1 MILSKVKMKLEIKRD
16 IVLLLCLTPWIL
28 CVPVTALGSPDI
40 EILSFETA
48 PVGVPGELL
57 YVEYTLTNVGDFTS
71 GPLKLTYYL
80 STDGVLSARN
90 IVLSQLD
97 IRSVKPG
104 EVLSAYSM
112 ETVPI
117 TVPDNTYYPIIEVVP
132 VQKGLADIN
141 LENNIF
147 VSSLLE
153 ISSKQELPR
162 EWINQKASE
171 LLFIKTNAERE
182 RRNVKPL
189 LYNEKLAEI
198 AHSHVEDMAEKDY
211 FEHVSLD
218 GKDPTARAVEHGY
231 PLERTRADGMVIHG
245 IGENIVRFPTGD
257 TIYVHSFAFI
267 DPANPVQLA
276 DVAITSFLNSAS
288 HKKTLLS
295 DIYEEIGIAATM
307 ASDGQYFLGQ
317 NFG

>member
-1 MILSKVKMKLEIKRD
+1 MILSKGKEKLKIKRD
-16 IVLLLCLTPWIL
+16 IILILCLTIGTF
-28 CVPVTALGSPDI
+28 CMPVTALGSPDI

-48 PVGVPGELL
+48 PTAVPGELL
-57 YVEYTLTNVGDFTS
+57 YVEYTLTNTGNFPS

-80 STDGVLSARN
+80 STNGDLSERG
-90 IVLSQLD
+90 IVLNQLN
-97 IRSVKPG
+97 IRSLRPG
-104 EVLSAYSM
+104 EIFSAYYM
-112 ETVPI
+112 ENVPI
-117 TVPDNTYYPIIEVVP
+117 TVPSNTYYPIIEVVP
-132 VQKGLADIN
+132 VQKALLDLN
-141 LENNIF
+141 PDNNILA
-147 VSSLLE
+147 SSLLE
-153 ISSKQELPR
+153 ISSQQKLPR

-171 LLFIKTNAERE
+171 LLFIKTNAQRE

-189 LYNEKLAEI
+189 LYNEKLAAI

-218 GKDPTARAVEHGY
+218 GKDPNARAVEHGY
-231 PLERTRADGMVIHG
+231 PLERTHSDGMVVRG

-257 TIYVHSFAFI
+257 TIYVYGFEFI
-267 DPANPVQLA
+267 DPTNPVQLS

-307 ASDGQYFLGQ
+307 ASDGQYYLGQ